1 MKGICHDGSSRKV
14 RKTEGVKVRVGGQV
28 AQEGIEV
35 TEGLKMA
42 GVHGIHE
49 SQLTEQE
56 MVDRV
61 GCLIQS
67 CAQCSLSAQSS
78 NVFPQTTLAQV

>member
-1 MKGICHDGSSRKV
+1 MKGICYGGCPRKV
-14 RKTEGVKVRVGGQV
+14 RKTEDVKARVGGQV
-28 AQEGIEV
+28 AQEGVEV

-61 GCLIQS
+61 G
-67 CAQCSLSAQSS
+67 
-78 NVFPQTTLAQV
+78 V

>member
-1 MKGICHDGSSRKV
+1 MELVLLSYSESKKDWGCQSVSHR
-14 RKTEGVKVRVGGQV
+14 GQV
-28 AQEGIEV
+28 AQEGVEV
-35 TEGLKMA
+35 TEGLKMV

-56 MVDRV
+56 MVDSV

-67 CAQCSLSAQSS
+67 CAQCSLPAQSS
-78 NVFPQTTLAQV
+78 NVFLQSTLAQV